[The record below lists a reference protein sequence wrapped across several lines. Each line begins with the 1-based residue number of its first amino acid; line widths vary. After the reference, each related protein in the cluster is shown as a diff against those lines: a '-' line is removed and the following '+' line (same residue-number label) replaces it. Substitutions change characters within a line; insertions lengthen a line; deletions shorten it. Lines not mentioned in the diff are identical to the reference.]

1 MNLAVQIALIA
12 SVFIVAAGVL
22 GISLANAKN
31 SQKGQTE
38 ALYEKENRALGQAN
52 SRLENEVLR
61 LQTKVDALTQANIVL
76 QETVSGAEAVK
87 ALRIDMVR
95 EEQSRRDEHGAM
107 MMLMKDLIAQLRGRR
122 GEIQ

>member
-1 MNLAVQIALIA
+1 M
-12 SVFIVAAGVL
+12 AAGVL